1 MSGCGDWMDDYGW
14 KILGCAATGVVAMV
28 AAPVWA
34 PVGAITAVGAMIGAG
49 VGGGAGV
56 AWGVVSDSGSA
67 TREQAAEQRG
77 HNQAKAKHEQELQEI
92 KARYEKY
99 IAHQRQQA
107 SYWDLILALY
117 SVGFATLLHSRRT
130 DRESLAE
137 LKQFIGGLAS
147 DALPEAVCVEMSAI
161 EQAEPDLKT
170 AMVRAQKV
178 MADRMELCDEV
189 VVLLGEQAT
198 RADWQQL
205 RYA

>member
-1 MSGCGDWMDDYGW
+1 MDDYGW

-28 AAPVWA
+28 AAPVLA
-34 PVGAITAVGAMIGAG
+34 PVGAITAAGAVIGA
-49 VGGGAGV
+49 VGGGAAGA
-56 AWGVVSDSGSA
+56 AWGAASDLGSA

-77 HNQAKAKHEQELQEI
+77 HNQAKAKYGQKLQEV
-92 KARYEKY
+92 KARYEEY

-117 SVGFATLLHSRRT
+117 SVGFATLLHVRRT

-147 DALPEAVCVEMSAI
+147 DAFPEAVCVEMNAI

-170 AMVRAQKV
+170 VMVRAQKV

-189 VVLLGEQAT
+189 VALVGDQAT
-198 RADWQQL
+198 LANWQQL